1 MTIII
6 TLTLLNLIAL
16 YYAYSSGKK
25 HKENEILAN
34 GINNKNNNKYKRR
47 IGDLEEIKKRLNDN
61 EF

>member
-1 MTIII
+1 MTTII
-6 TLTLLNLIAL
+6 TLTILNLIAL

-34 GINNKNNNKYKRR
+34 GSNNRNRNRFKNR
-47 IGDLEEIKKRLNDN
+47 IGDLEEIKKRLNNN